1 MFFSELL
8 CAALLFIYGLFM
20 AITYKIANHYFNKYE
35 ILKDL
40 AFWIF
45 HIVLFIL
52 FYDAITNHDFRLY
65 QLLLLSLGFYIGMRF
80 LNLDTRFITIDYIL
94 VFIKKIFQKIKANL
108 FLSDTIKALLYKLK
122 SLCKKLKIT
131 TKKNKQKN

>member
-1 MFFSELL
+1 MFFHELL
-8 CAALLFIYGLFM
+8 CAVLLFIYGLFM
-20 AITYKIANHYFNKYE
+20 AITYKISNHYFNKYE

-52 FYDAITNHDFRLY
+52 FYDAITNHDFGLY

-80 LNLDTRFITIDYIL
+80 LSLDERFKTIDYIL
-94 VFIKKIFQKIKANL
+94 IFIKKLFKKIYVNL
-108 FLSDTIKALLYKLK
+108 FLSETIKSLLNKMKK
-122 SLCKKLKIT
+122 SFKKIKIPI
-131 TKKNKQKN
+131 KRSKQKK

>member
-1 MFFSELL
+1 MFFHELL
-8 CAALLFIYGLFM
+8 CAVLLFIYGLFM
-20 AITYKIANHYFNKYE
+20 AITYKISNHYFNKYE

-52 FYDAITNHDFRLY
+52 FYDAITNHDFGLY

-80 LNLDTRFITIDYIL
+80 LSLNERFKTIDYIL
-94 VFIKKIFQKIKANL
+94 IFIKKLFKKIYVNL
-108 FLSDTIKALLYKLK
+108 FLSETIKTLLNKMKK
-122 SLCKKLKIT
+122 SLKKIKIPI
-131 TKKNKQKN
+131 KRSKQKN